1 MLGDPRYMRNEMF
14 IMRRIGRREVAPNS
28 DLDVIQSYNKMHV
41 GYQMQVEW
49 GIGCLKRKWR
59 RFVKRFDSTKSK
71 FNHLFQCVVLL
82 TNFLHRKKRDLTYEV
97 IGEHLP
103 NPTNYG
109 WIGDL

>member
-28 DLDVIQSYNKMHV
+28 NLDVIQSYNKMHV

-49 GIGCLKRKWR
+49 GNWR
-59 RFVKRFDSTKSK
+59 RLVKGFDSTKSK
-71 FNHLFQCVVLL
+71 FNRLFQYVVLL
-82 TNFLHRKKRDLTYEV
+82 LNFLHKRKRDLTYGV